1 MRKILALLLI
11 LALCLP
17 CAALG
22 EGFGEYDGPEWT
34 FGVSLKH
41 LHYAKLKIVSPA
53 QPADASYV
61 PEELE
66 ALRARRNDDY
76 GNNINSGVYFA
87 GSGNMALDR
96 SCANALMMMMAS
108 AESHGIVLYLRQAYR
123 SYGDQQKRYD
133 RAVKQGNAET
143 IQKAG
148 ESDYQTGLG
157 LVLVGKDWRGKPLTA
172 DFMQSPE
179 AVWLTENAMSFGFVV
194 RYPEG
199 KEAVTGVAAEPWHL
213 RYVGEGVSAYMY
225 RKGITLEEFT
235 AELEQAYADFEAA
248 GGDLAA
254 AEASSFL
261 PEGPVELRVTGP
273 DGDTEIV
280 LFHD

>member
-1 MRKILALLLI
+1 MRKILALLLL

-17 CAALG
+17 CAAFG
-22 EGFGEYDGPEWT
+22 EGLGEYDGPEWT

-41 LHYAKLKIVSPA
+41 LHYAKLKIISPA
-53 QPADASYV
+53 QPAQADDV

-66 ALRARRNDDY
+66 TLRARRNDDY

-96 SCANALMMMMAS
+96 SCANAMMMMMAD

-133 RAVKQGNAET
+133 RAVKQGNAQT

-157 LVLVGKDWRGKPLTA
+157 FVLVGKDWRGKPLTA
-172 DFMQSPE
+172 EFMSSPE
-179 AVWLTENAMSFGFVV
+179 AVWLTENAARFGFIV

-199 KEAVTGVAAEPWHL
+199 KEGVTGVAAEPWHL
-213 RYVGEGVSAYMY
+213 RYVGEGVAAYIY
-225 RKGITLEEFT
+225 RKGITLEEFVT
-235 AELEQAYADFEAA
+235 ELDQAYADFAA
-248 GGDLAA
+248 IGGDIAA

-261 PEGPVELRVTGP
+261 PEGPVELKVAGP
-273 DGDTEIV
+273 DGDYEIV